1 MKRVVIDSVEPSVRE
16 NDIERRDLSDPLGTI
31 DVAINHYRLAPG
43 ERFAGGLHAH
53 MDQEEVFFVLEGEA
67 TYEMMDGEV
76 TVSEG
81 EAIRFAPG
89 EFQSGKNASDS
100 KLVVCAMGAPR
111 DSEDIRI
118 PVGCPECDHDNMCL
132 VLDRD
137 RPTFV
142 CPDCSAERIPQGCPE
157 CGYDE
162 MRVVLG
168 EDTQT
173 VVACPDCGTTFE
185 KPPFEK

>member
-1 MKRVVIDSVEPSVRE
+1 MERILIDSVEPNDHK
-16 NDIERRDLSDPLGTI
+16 NDIERRDLSDPLNTTDI
-31 DVAINHYRLAPG
+31 AINHYRLAPG
-43 ERFAGGLHAH
+43 ERFPGGLHAH

-67 TYEMMDGEV
+67 TYETMDGEV

-100 KLVVCAMGAPR
+100 ELVVCAMGAPR

-118 PVGCPECDHDNMCL
+118 PVGCPECGHDNMRL
-132 VLDRD
+132 VLDDD

-142 CPDCSAERIPQGCPE
+142 CPDCSVERISQGCPG
-157 CGYDE
+157 CGRAE

-168 EDTQT
+168 EGTQT
-173 VVACPDCGTTFE
+173 VVACPDCGLE
-185 KPPFEK
+185 LKKPPFDG